1 MQTEGFRVTAT
12 HEATHWWFRSRRDLF
27 LCQVRRAARELGF
40 PERRLR
46 LLDFGC
52 GTGFNLRYL
61 SEFGDVSGADR
72 LRPEDRAFRRD
83 DGFELLDA
91 DRDLVRHRG
100 AFDLVTALDVLE
112 HLDDDLEGLR
122 QLRTVLAAGGQIVLT
137 VPAYGWLW
145 GGEDVISQHRR
156 SYTRAALVRTCE
168 AAGLEVRHVSYFNLA
183 ILPAMAAVIWAR
195 RVFAGRAAP
204 RSNLSLPRPWINEAL
219 YALTSREAWWVGD
232 QRVSLPAGTSILC
245 RVGVSA

>member
-1 MQTEGFRVTAT
+1 MQPEGFRVTAA
-12 HEATHWWFRSRRDLF
+12 HEARHWWFRSRRDLF

-40 PERRLR
+40 PARRLR

-52 GTGFNLRYL
+52 GTGFNLAYL
-61 SEFGDVSGADR
+61 SEFGDACGADR
-72 LRPEDRAFRRD
+72 LRPQDRVFRRD
-83 DGFELLDA
+83 DGFEVLDVE
-91 DRDLVRHRG
+91 RDLARHRG

-112 HLDDDLEGLR
+112 HLDDDVDGLR
-122 QLRTVLAAGGQIVLT
+122 RLRALLAAGGQIVLT

-145 GGEDVISQHRR
+145 GGEDVISEHRR
-156 SYTRAALVRTCE
+156 RYTRAALLRACE
-168 AAGLEVRHVSYFNLA
+168 AAGLEVRHASYFNLA

-195 RVFAGRAAP
+195 RVFARRAAP
-204 RSNLSLPRPWINEAL
+204 RSNLSMPRPWINEAL